1 MPKVSAS
8 AVTKEPAISRQVT
21 RAKSR
26 EARSMYQRGFPL
38 IDIAK
43 DLGRNTTPSPA
54 GSGAGMG

>member
-26 EARSMYQRGFPL
+26 EAQSMYQRGF
-38 IDIAK
+38 
-43 DLGRNTTPSPA
+43 R
-54 GSGAGMG
+54 